1 MLETL
6 LAQGARMIPALAGE
20 PVTYAGLRPAT
31 QLKDYQIEAL
41 PQRRWI
47 SAGGIRSTG
56 LSAGAAA
63 EWLGGIGL
71 LGDMAQLDGFSGP

>member
-1 MLETL
+1 M
-6 LAQGARMIPALAGE
+6 
-20 PVTYAGLRPAT
+20 TYAGLRPAT

-56 LSAGAAA
+56 LTGALDIAA
-63 EWLGGIGL
+63 PLWTKVPNLTVEP
-71 LGDMAQLDGFSGP
+71 ARP